1 MVTKDHTHIKK
12 TWSLQLQVYL
22 IICDPLLSQAI
33 EPLRCKQNKKNFVD
47 IVIGNMY
54 KILTNIVGARQMF

>member
-22 IICDPLLSQAI
+22 IICDPLLPQAI
-33 EPLRCKQNKKNFVD
+33 ERLRCKQNKKNFVD

-54 KILTNIVGARQMF
+54 KISAKNIQF